1 MTVSYGATRVTSVG
15 FGVVLELEEEEEL
28 GVGKIGAWSF
38 RLRSAVLQGGS
49 R

>member
-15 FGVVLELEEEEEL
+15 FGVVLELEEEEL